1 MCPAWSR
8 TTTRPCERRRGIR
21 TAGLVSTRGNGQHQ
35 HTTLAVELTAG
46 DWKFTA
52 NGNVNV
58 HYIYAEREDELLPA
72 ALALGA
78 STTQKGFDR
87 A

>member
-1 MCPAWSR
+1 
-8 TTTRPCERRRGIR
+8 
-21 TAGLVSTRGNGQHQ
+21 
-35 HTTLAVELTAG
+35 
-46 DWKFTA
+46 
-52 NGNVNV
+52 VNV